1 MHRILTALPAA
12 LEGAVGP
19 DTVVRLVETIIG
31 HARAHPVLVKV
42 LNDELHLLG
51 PVLVSDLGTVA
62 ARVADVVAPLLEAL
76 MAAGQLSRRD
86 HRVVAEWLVRQPV
99 RLRTR
104 KSSRSGKM
112 RLSREE
118 LGGRRDAKQ

>member
-42 LNDELHLLG
+42 LNDEPHLLG

-62 ARVADVVAPLLEAL
+62 ARAADVVAPLLDEL
-76 MAAGQLSRRD
+76 MAAGPHPRR
-86 HRVVAEWLVRQPV
+86 HPRVVAEWL
-99 RLRTR
+99 
-104 KSSRSGKM
+104 
-112 RLSREE
+112 
-118 LGGRRDAKQ
+118 GRPPGQLT